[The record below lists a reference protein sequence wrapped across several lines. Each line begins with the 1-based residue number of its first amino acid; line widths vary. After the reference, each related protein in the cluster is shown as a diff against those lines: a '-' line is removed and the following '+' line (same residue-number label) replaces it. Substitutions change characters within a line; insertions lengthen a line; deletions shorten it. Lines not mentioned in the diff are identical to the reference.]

1 MWKQTG
7 STGTAP
13 ESSTTWGHSRTLA
26 HARVLTARLQHQP
39 LGDAIT
45 GGCWRISVL
54 GTQAFRGRGALP
66 LARQCAPV
74 ARSGWVKGTGMAQH
88 ASRDRLW
95 PVSWMAVSDRFN
107 VWREKFGKLDVQTLC
122 AGFVRGIA
130 EFAGLPSSRGID
142 AFRVIRRRQA

>member
-1 MWKQTG
+1 VSIGTRVGNVGRRAQGAFANTG
-7 STGTAP
+7 ACESAHCPTTASATGRCDH
-13 ESSTTWGHSRTLA
+13 G
-26 HARVLTARLQHQP
+26 RVLADLR
-39 LGDAIT
+39 A
-45 GGCWRISVL
+45 C
-54 GTQAFRGRGALP
+54 TQAFRGRGALP

-107 VWREKFGKLDVQTLC
+107 VWGEKFGKLDVQTLC

>member
-1 MWKQTG
+1 MREYAPAAYNIISLWAMRSRPGVGG
-7 STGTAP
+7 SP
-13 ESSTTWGHSRTLA
+13 
-26 HARVLTARLQHQP
+26 
-39 LGDAIT
+39 
-45 GGCWRISVL
+45 CC
-54 GTQAFRGRGALP
+54 TQAFGDGARCRCAAVR
-66 LARQCAPV
+66 ARCP
-74 ARSGWVKGTGMAQH
+74 RRLGEGTGMAQH
-88 ASRDRLW
+88 ASGDRLW